1 MAFTRRAFVKRSG
14 LVAAGTALVGSGG
27 AVASASGAAAAGR
40 RAAVTVTGMTNGS
53 AALSPDGGTVVFDLL
68 NTLWT
73 VPAEGGDAERLTGG
87 ALEAVEPDYSPDGR
101 HVVFSAY
108 TDGSFHLWVVGAD
121 GHGLRQLTDGG
132 DDHRE
137 PCWSPD
143 GTRIACAVETG
154 NRYAVHVLSAEGG
167 ERRVWTKGSAQEAQP
182 AWAPDGKSIVF
193 TSGKDSAPQAIER
206 VEADGSRK
214 VLAKVDSGFVAGPSL
229 SPDGGRLAYVH
240 LTSAGT
246 SVVVD
251 GDAVSGADED
261 VFPLPV
267 RWVGADELLYTA
279 DGKIRR
285 RSLGTQAVKD
295 IPFTADVQ
303 VPTIEER
310 PTARD
315 FDSTAARPVRGVVGP
330 ELAPGGARV
339 AFAALGDIWVMRRGG
354 RPRAVVSDG
363 HHNTSPTWSPDGD
376 SLVYVSDRSG
386 TQELWRCTLADGG
399 TRRLTDVG
407 GATLPTFS
415 HDGAAVAF
423 VADSSVHTLDVESGA
438 VRKVVGPLNAPGRPS
453 FTADGSRVSLAALAP
468 VTPRFREGHNRVLTV
483 ELATGEARYSDPVP
497 GSSLGNRE
505 YAGPVYSPDG
515 KHLAC
520 VVDGTL
526 RVVPVD
532 AAGLPAGKARTVNSE
547 SADFPSFSGDAR
559 SLLYLSAG
567 RLRIADARGG
577 HGAAVPLD
585 LTWRPAK
592 PTGRT
597 VVRVGALWDGTGSR
611 LRRDV
616 EIVLDGDRIAAV
628 QEAGTTAVRSGDKV
642 VKAGE
647 LTAIPGMIAAHEHGP
662 WELDATSR
670 LWLAFGI
677 TSVRSPGSG
686 HYHLVEAKEAVESG
700 RRVGPRVFTAGEL
713 IDGSRVYYSSAR
725 PVTDREQL
733 RRELDKHEA
742 LGHDLVKTYVR
753 LPYDM
758 QAEAIAGAHRLGLPA
773 TSHYLFGPLALGADG
788 AEHVG
793 GTSRYGRRQ
802 KETHLGHSYDDV
814 TAPLIA
820 SGMAFTPT
828 LGLSGLGLSSVRAA
842 LYRYAGWA
850 LDDARLKALLPTE
863 AYDEFRDGVRAAQAE
878 EPTAELG
885 FVARHGATVRRLIE
899 GGAHVHVGTDS
910 PLVPPAVYYHLN
922 VQAMVRYGVSPADAL
937 RSATAEGARTLGATA
952 HLGTIEP
959 GKLADLVLVEGDPLK
974 DVTAAAAVRT
984 VVAGGVVHDVSDLVS
999 DGAPASAKSA
1009 KSTKG
1014 SDGAATSPS
1023 MLRSASAEDVPQG
1036 PVLERYWWHRP
1047 EHAVHSCC

>member
-14 LVAAGTALVGSGG
+14 LVAAGTAFVGAGG
-27 AVASASGAAAAGR
+27 AVAAAPGAAAAGR
-40 RAAVTVTGMTNGS
+40 HAAVTVTGMTNGS
-53 AALSPDGGTVVFDLL
+53 AALAPDGRTLVFDLL

-73 VPAEGGDAERLTGG
+73 VPAEGGDATRLIGG
-87 ALEAVEPDYSPDGR
+87 ALEAVEPDFSPDGR

-108 TDGSFHLWVVGAD
+108 TGGTFQLWVVGAD
-121 GHGLRQLTDGG
+121 GQGLRQLTDGT

-137 PCWSPD
+137 PRWSPD

-154 NRYAVHVLSAEGG
+154 SRYAVHVLSADGG
-167 ERRVWTKGSAQEAQP
+167 ERRVWTEGGAQEAQP
-182 AWAPDGKSIVF
+182 AWAPDGEAVVF
-193 TSGKDSAPQAIER
+193 TSGTGSAPQSIER
-206 VEADGSRK
+206 VGSDGARK

-229 SPDGGRLAYVH
+229 SPDGKRLAYAH

-251 GDAVSGADED
+251 GDVVSGPDED

-267 RWVGADELLYTA
+267 RWVGANELLYTA
-279 DGKIRR
+279 DGGIRR
-285 RSLGTQAVKD
+285 RTLGTDAAKD
-295 IPFTADVQ
+295 VPFAASVQ
-303 VPTIEER
+303 VPTVQER
-310 PTARD
+310 PAPRD

-330 ELAPGGARV
+330 ELSPDGERV
-339 AFAALGDIWVMRRGG
+339 AFAALGDIWVMRRGA
-354 RPRAVVSDG
+354 RPEAVVSDG
-363 HHNTSPTWSPDGD
+363 HHNTSPTWSPEGD

-386 TQELWRCTLADGG
+386 TQELWRCTLADGA

-407 GATLPTFS
+407 GATLPAVS
-415 HDGAAVAF
+415 QDGAAVAF
-423 VADSSVHTLDVESGA
+423 VADSGVQTLDVRSGA
-438 VRKVVGPLNAPGRPS
+438 VRKVVGPLNSPGRPS
-453 FTADGSRVSLAALAP
+453 FTADGSRVSVAALAP
-468 VTPRFREGHNRVLTV
+468 VTARFREGYNRVLTV

-497 GSSLGNRE
+497 GSSLANRE

-532 AAGLPAGKARTVNSE
+532 GAGLPAGKARTVNSE
-547 SADFPSFSGDAR
+547 SADFPSFSGDSR

-577 HGAAVPLD
+577 RGATVPLD
-585 LTWRPAK
+585 LTWRPAR

-611 LRRDV
+611 LRHDV
-616 EIVLDGDRIAAV
+616 EIVLDGDRIAAI
-628 QEAGTTAVRSGDKV
+628 EKSGTTAVRPGDKV
-642 VKAGE
+642 VKAGG

-662 WELDATSR
+662 WQLDATSR

-753 LPYDM
+753 LPYAM
-758 QAEAIAGAHRLGLPA
+758 QAEAVAGAHRIGLPA

-788 AEHVG
+788 VEHLG

-820 SGMAFTPT
+820 SGMPITPT

-842 LYRYAGWA
+842 LYRFAGWA
-850 LDDARLKALLPTE
+850 LDDARLKALLPSE
-863 AYDEFRDGVRAAQAE
+863 SYDEFRDGVRTAQSE

-885 FVARHGATVRRLIE
+885 FVARHGETVRRLIE
-899 GGAHVHVGTDS
+899 DGAHVHVGTDS

-937 RSATAEGARTLGATA
+937 RSATAEGARTLGVTE

-984 VVAGGVVHDVSDLVS
+984 VVAGGVVHEVSDLVAGKDS
-999 DGAPASAKSA
+999 ATPSAAP
-1009 KSTKG
+1009 
-1014 SDGAATSPS
+1014 
-1023 MLRSASAEDVPQG
+1023 RSASAEDVPQS

-1047 EHAVHSCC
+1047 EHAVHGCC

>member
-1 MAFTRRAFVKRSG
+1 MALTRRTFVKRSG
-14 LVAAGTALVGSGG
+14 LIAAGTALAGAGG
-27 AVASASGAAAAGR
+27 AAVAEPSAAAAGSG
-40 RAAVTVTGMTNGS
+40 AAVTVTGMTNGS

-73 VPAEGGDAERLTGG
+73 VPAKGGEAKRLTGG
-87 ALEAVEPDYSPDGR
+87 ALEAVEPDYAPDGR
-101 HVVFSAY
+101 HIVFSAY
-108 TDGSFHLWVVGAD
+108 TDGNFHLWVVGAD
-121 GHGLRQLTDGG
+121 GRGLRRLTHGT

-137 PCWSPD
+137 PRWSPD

-154 NRYAVHVLSAEGG
+154 SRYAVHVLSADGG
-167 ERRVWTKGSAQEAQP
+167 ARKVWTEGNAQEAQP
-182 AWAPDGKSIVF
+182 AWTPDGKAIVF
-193 TSGKDSAPQAIER
+193 TSGTNSAPQTIER

-229 SPDGGRLAYVH
+229 SPDGDRLAYVH
-240 LTSAGT
+240 LTTTGT

-251 GDAVSGADED
+251 GKAVSGADED

-267 RWVGADELLYTA
+267 RWIGKDELLYTA

-285 RSLGTQAVKD
+285 RALGAGKAEE
-295 IPFTADVQ
+295 IPFRASVH
-303 VPTIEER
+303 VPTVEER
-310 PTARD
+310 PSTRD
-315 FDSTAARPVRGVVGP
+315 FDSTAARPVRGIVGP
-330 ELAPGGARV
+330 ELAPDGDRV

-354 RPRAVVSDG
+354 RPEAVVSDG
-363 HHNTSPTWSPDGD
+363 HHNTSPTWSPDGA
-376 SLVYVSDRSG
+376 SIAYVSDRSG
-386 TQELWRCTLADGG
+386 TQELWLRTLADDDA
-399 TRRLTDVG
+399 RRLTDMG
-407 GATLPTFS
+407 GATLPAFS
-415 HDGAAVAF
+415 HDGSMVAF
-423 VADSSVHTLDVESGA
+423 AAASSVHTVEVSSGA
-438 VRKVVGPLNAPGRPS
+438 VRKVVGPLNSPGRPA
-453 FTADGSRVSLAALAP
+453 FTADDAHLSLAALAP

-483 ELATGEARYSDPVP
+483 ELATGETHYSDPVP
-497 GSSLGNRE
+497 GSSLANRE

-532 AAGLPAGKARTVNSE
+532 AAGLPAGVARTVNSD
-547 SADFPSFSGDAR
+547 SVDFPSFSGDSR

-567 RLRIADARGG
+567 RLRIEDVRGG
-577 HGAAVPLD
+577 RATTVPMSLI
-585 LTWRPAK
+585 WRPAK

-597 VVRVGALWDGTGSR
+597 VVRAGALWDGTGSR

-616 EIVLDGDRIAAV
+616 DIVLEGGRIAAV
-628 QEAGTTAVRSGDKV
+628 SAGGTTEVRSGDRV
-642 VKAGE
+642 VEAGE
-647 LTAIPGMIAAHEHGP
+647 LTAIPGMVAAHEHGP

-686 HYHLVEAKEAVESG
+686 HYHLVESKEAVESG

-758 QAEAIAGAHRLGLPA
+758 QAAAVEGGHRLGLRA
-773 TSHYLFGPLALGADG
+773 TSHYLFGPLVRGADG
-788 AEHVG
+788 VEHLG

-820 SGMAFTPT
+820 SGMGLTPT
-828 LGLSGLGLSSVRAA
+828 FGLSGLGLPEVRAA
-842 LYRYAGWA
+842 LYRYAEWA
-850 LDDARLKALLPTE
+850 LDDPRLTALLP
-863 AYDEFRDGVRAAQAE
+863 ADSYAEFRDGVRAARAE

-899 GGAHVHVGTDS
+899 AGAHVHVGTDS
-910 PLVPPAVYYHLN
+910 PLVPPAIYYHLN
-922 VQAMVRYGVSPADAL
+922 VQTMVRYGVSPVDAL
-937 RSATAEGARTLGATA
+937 RSATVEGARTLGMTR
-952 HLGTIEP
+952 HLGTIEE

-984 VVAGGVVHDVSDLVS
+984 VIAGGVVHKVSDLVA
-999 DGAPASAKSA
+999 DATAPKADTSGTRSSVHTASA
-1009 KSTKG
+1009 T
-1014 SDGAATSPS
+1014 
-1023 MLRSASAEDVPQG
+1023 DVPQG
-1036 PVLERYWWHRP
+1036 PALERHWWHRP
-1047 EHAVHSCC
+1047 EHAVSACC